1 MKYEPRKDEEFF
13 VTYQV
18 TFRTNDRVENFSK
31 HRDHVTRE
39 LELQFGSSL
48 IEVSPPRIVGN
59 IVTKTTEKK
68 TTPFGR
74 IGNAIGNFLGVS
86 SEDDE

>member
-1 MKYEPRKDEEFF
+1 MNYAPRKDEEFF
-13 VTYQV
+13 ITYQV

-31 HRDHVTRE
+31 HRAHVTKE

-48 IEVSPPRIVGN
+48 VEVSPPHIIGN
-59 IVTKTTEKK
+59 IVTKASDKK

-74 IGNAIGNFLGVS
+74 ISSAIGNFLGVNDG
-86 SEDDE
+86 EEE